1 MALLLP
7 IAEVGGSKGHVVFV
21 LLGSSFP
28 NGYQP
33 IDMLK
38 WKGMKQQSVHG
49 GENGSVGADA
59 ERQGHY
65 RHQRDAGTL
74 GQHAQAEF
82 QVLNQG
88 GHAEPRIRPS
98 GQAIGSS
105 KAENRNSKLET
116 RKSAATS

>member
-59 ERQGHY
+59 E
-65 RHQRDAGTL
+65 TL

-116 RKSAATS
+116 RKSAAT